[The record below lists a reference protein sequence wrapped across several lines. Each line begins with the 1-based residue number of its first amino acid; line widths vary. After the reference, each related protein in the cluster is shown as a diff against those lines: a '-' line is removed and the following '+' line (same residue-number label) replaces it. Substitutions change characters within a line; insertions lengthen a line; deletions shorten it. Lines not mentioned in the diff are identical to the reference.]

1 MKILWQKEKKKEKNK
16 NIFLGLMIEKQQA
29 SLWFLALA
37 QVPSSVPASPHLEL
51 VFLLSALM
59 FILVA
64 ELHQTF

>member
-51 VFLLSALM
+51 EYFSYLL
-59 FILVA
+59 
-64 ELHQTF
+64 

>member
-1 MKILWQKEKKKEKNK
+1 MYPHENPVAKRKKKEKNK

-51 VFLLSALM
+51 EYFSYLL
-59 FILVA
+59 
-64 ELHQTF
+64 